1 MKKPSARLLGHLALF
16 IVVGVIMAVNAVLLL
31 QTRGKVSREKFAMEE
46 AAKPAELN
54 VVTIIDSN
62 CQACFNVQTMIA
74 SLKSAAGVSIVK
86 DEAIDYTSDEG
97 VELIQKYALT
107 RVPVLLVDGDLE
119 KAFAN
124 VPGLQ
129 NAGQRNDD
137 GTLIVS
143 SIPPPYVEVV
153 SGALK
158 GAFTL
163 TYLSDSSCK
172 ECYDVRAHRGALAG
186 LVMTPA
192 EEKNLDISEE
202 EGRVLADKYQIV
214 SVPTILLSGDLE
226 EYAQLAQVWPQVGTV
241 EKDGTHV
248 FRAGQP
254 LMGAYKDL
262 KTGKVVTP
270 EPPAQVPAIPAT
282 P

>member
-119 KAFAN
+119 KAL
-124 VPGLQ
+124 G
-129 NAGQRNDD
+129 
-137 GTLIVS
+137 
-143 SIPPPYVEVV
+143 
-153 SGALK
+153 K
-158 GAFTL
+158 
-163 TYLSDSSCK
+163 K
-172 ECYDVRAHRGALAG
+172 E
-186 LVMTPA
+186 A
-192 EEKNLDISEE
+192 EMAS
-202 EGRVLADKYQIV
+202 
-214 SVPTILLSGDLE
+214 
-226 EYAQLAQVWPQVGTV
+226 
-241 EKDGTHV
+241 
-248 FRAGQP
+248 
-254 LMGAYKDL
+254 
-262 KTGKVVTP
+262 
-270 EPPAQVPAIPAT
+270 
-282 P
+282 